1 MQEGV
6 IMLKELKKDSQY
18 LYINYEL
25 VKKCANKIKLM
36 IDNETIYE
44 GKISSD
50 LVFELKT
57 FKIGKFA
64 RLYVEINGDYLFL
77 DKEIITYDIIRLS
90 NEKINKYI
98 NEFIRDLGCILN
110 ED

>member
-1 MQEGV
+1 
-6 IMLKELKKDSQY
+6 MLKELKKDSQY

-25 VKKCANKIKLM
+25 VKKYANKIKLM

-77 DKEIITYDIIRLS
+77 DKEIIIYNIIRLS
-90 NEKINKYI
+90 NEKINKYT